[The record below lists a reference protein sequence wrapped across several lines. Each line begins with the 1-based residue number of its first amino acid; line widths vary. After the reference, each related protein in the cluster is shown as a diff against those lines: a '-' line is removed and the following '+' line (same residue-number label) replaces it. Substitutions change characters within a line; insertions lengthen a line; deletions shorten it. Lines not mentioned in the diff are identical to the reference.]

1 MSKDIRTKNYL
12 FRLRRMRRMSQK
24 RFAALLGLRSPKAIG
39 KYEHGA
45 RLPPL
50 IIAMQMEI
58 VLGTKLSEIYVDLYR
73 ELGLAAVDRED
84 RLPGAFF
91 HHIRGRVLGKD
102 HMSVLDAVEAS
113 LKDFRPKTHRQ
124 FVVFHIARRFDDL
137 PNLARYL
144 NVCDQHPKK
153 VLLEAARL
161 AQKNEMEQG
170 GSTPEHFFEL
180 LASWQKERA
189 A

>member
-24 RFAALLGLRSPKAIG
+24 QFAALLGLRSPKAIG
-39 KYEHGA
+39 KYEYGT

-50 IIAMQMEI
+50 KIAMQMEI

-84 RLPGAFF
+84 RMPGTFS

-102 HMSVLDAVEAS
+102 
-113 LKDFRPKTHRQ
+113 
-124 FVVFHIARRFDDL
+124 
-137 PNLARYL
+137 
-144 NVCDQHPKK
+144 
-153 VLLEAARL
+153 
-161 AQKNEMEQG
+161 
-170 GSTPEHFFEL
+170 
-180 LASWQKERA
+180 
-189 A
+189 